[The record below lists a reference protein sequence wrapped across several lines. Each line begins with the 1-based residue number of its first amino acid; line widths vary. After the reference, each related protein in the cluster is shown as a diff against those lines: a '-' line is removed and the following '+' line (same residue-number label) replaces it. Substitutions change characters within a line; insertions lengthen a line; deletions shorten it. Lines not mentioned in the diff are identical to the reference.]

1 MLIVWIFKE
10 LGKEPF
16 LKTRLGAQLY
26 FKALAQSKWG
36 LTLLFS
42 ENKFVKKNQFLRE
55 YLVNRE
61 VEIENEGLQSKYDLI
76 KLICANFKLNYE
88 LFPKIGEYNLEELEE
103 YLRLGPLY
111 KPVPT
116 KVAFESN

>member
-1 MLIVWIFKE
+1 MTIFKE

-42 ENKFVKKNQFLRE
+42 ENKLVKKNQFLRE

-76 KLICANFKLNYE
+76 KLICANFKQNYE

-103 YLRLGPLY
+103 YLRQGPLY
-111 KPVPT
+111 KPAPL